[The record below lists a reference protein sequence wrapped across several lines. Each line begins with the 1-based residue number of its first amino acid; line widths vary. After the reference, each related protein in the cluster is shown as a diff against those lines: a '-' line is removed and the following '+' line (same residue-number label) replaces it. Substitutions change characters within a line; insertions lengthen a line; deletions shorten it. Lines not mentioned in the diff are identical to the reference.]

1 MLLFTLQNDTFDGK
15 GEINVALFFDCTLVC
30 PKYIYIYKKNSTR
43 YKLAKTKWSVG
54 AEPPKWWII
63 DGHKHALNFC
73 IFLCVNLANIH
84 SWWCVRV

>member
-1 MLLFTLQNDTFDGK
+1 MERVKSMWLCFLT
-15 GEINVALFFDCTLVC
+15 ALSFVQS
-30 PKYIYIYKKNSTR
+30 IYIFTKKNNSTR
-43 YKLAKTKWSVG
+43 YKLAKAKWSVG

>member
-1 MLLFTLQNDTFDGK
+1 MLLFTLHNNTFDGK

-54 AEPPKWWII
+54 AEPPQVV
-63 DGHKHALNFC
+63 DNRRTQTC
-73 IFLCVNLANIH
+73 PEFLHFPLCEFGQY
-84 SWWCVRV
+84 S